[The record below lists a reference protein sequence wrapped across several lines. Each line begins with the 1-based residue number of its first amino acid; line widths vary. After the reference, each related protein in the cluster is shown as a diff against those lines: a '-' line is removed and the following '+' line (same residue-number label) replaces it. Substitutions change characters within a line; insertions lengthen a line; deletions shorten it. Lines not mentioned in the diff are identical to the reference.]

1 MMQLSKERE
10 ITIIVFL
17 MGDYSFAYTTLW
29 KQLTLMQINCLLY
42 LINNTNK
49 LL

>member
-17 MGDYSFAYTTLW
+17 MGDYSFAYNIMKTT
-29 KQLTLMQINCLLY
+29 
-42 LINNTNK
+42 NTNAN
-49 LL
+49 